1 MNQQVYF
8 ALGLLAGIALL
19 ALALVRSV
27 KKYDAKM
34 ATAKKKKGRK
44 RYIQEYKRPG
54 K

>member
-8 ALGLLAGIALL
+8 ALALLAGIALL

>member
-8 ALGLLAGIALL
+8 TAGLLAGIALL
-19 ALALVRSV
+19 SLALVNSI
-27 KKYDAKM
+27 KKHNARM
-34 ATAKKKKGRK
+34 ANMKKKKGRK

>member
-19 ALALVRSV
+19 AFALVRSV

-34 ATAKKKKGRK
+34 ATSKKKKGRK

>member
-8 ALGLLAGIALL
+8 TAGLLAGIAILVI
-19 ALALVRSV
+19 ALVNSI

-34 ATAKKKKGRK
+34 AAIKKKKGRK
-44 RYIQEYKRPG
+44 RYMPEYKKPG